1 MGGARGGERGAAVIP
16 HLACLFGV
24 VLWASSPTAIKF
36 VLAEMPV
43 WDAPALR
50 FGLAAIVLWAVA
62 VALGHIGEVRRIGW
76 RPFVA
81 GLVDPGIISIMAYQ
95 GFLLTAASHGTVI
108 FALMPLV
115 AALFGRVFLNEPLA
129 APTIAGA
136 TLALAG
142 VVLLVSSQDSA
153 GASSLTGDLLLV
165 GCVILICGA
174 QIPLRRIAI
183 AHGRPLVTTAIM
195 MSGAATT
202 TIFAR
207 LVFGDNSAPLAWAAT
222 ASTDTWIVFAYTA
235 IVISSSSFVLY
246 NYALR
251 HLPVARVSL
260 YSVLQTPIGVP
271 LAWAVLGE
279 RLSWVEVGAAVL
291 VIAGVAIPVVVST
304 RARRAAAG

>member
-1 MGGARGGERGAAVIP
+1 
-16 HLACLFGV
+16 
-24 VLWASSPTAIKF
+24 
-36 VLAEMPV
+36 
-43 WDAPALR
+43 
-50 FGLAAIVLWAVA
+50 
-62 VALGHIGEVRRIGW
+62 
-76 RPFVA
+76 
-81 GLVDPGIISIMAYQ
+81 
-95 GFLLTAASHGTVI
+95 
-108 FALMPLV
+108 
-115 AALFGRVFLNEPLA
+115 
-129 APTIAGA
+129 
-136 TLALAG
+136 
-142 VVLLVSSQDSA
+142 
-153 GASSLTGDLLLV
+153 
-165 GCVILICGA
+165 
-174 QIPLRRIAI
+174 
-183 AHGRPLVTTAIM
+183 M